1 MSTAGVPLLEA
12 RGIVKRFG
20 GVTAVA
26 DGNMTIR
33 AGEMKGLIGPNGCGK
48 STLLNA
54 LSGRIRPDEGEVL
67 LGGEP
72 LPLGRYREVQHRGV
86 VLVAQELALAP
97 EDLAWQSVVL
107 GSEPRRRGF
116 VDRRAARRRAQEALE
131 MLGHDVDLDAPTH
144 TLSPV
149 EQRLLTIA
157 RGAGRPGVRILIFDE
172 PTAGLPHHEAVR
184 VIETLRGLVTPV
196 RSLVL
201 VSHHLDEVVEACDSV
216 SLMRDGR
223 NVRVLD
229 GDEVRKDEIVD
240 LLVGAASPRAETT
253 GTARAGVP
261 GAAVRPVD
269 APGTAAEADV
279 AGDAVARLE
288 DVHAEHLRGVSLEAR
303 RGEVVGVAGLLASG
317 VDDVL
322 GLLTGERRAA
332 RGTVRVGARQVMVR
346 SPHAALRAGVGYVS
360 GQRSRMVI
368 GSMTVAEHV
377 SLSALGRFRRAGLV
391 SRRGERAW
399 VEQQLD
405 ALGVKG
411 APDAPMT
418 SLSGGNQQRALFAR
432 WLDSDVDLL
441 VIDQPTV
448 GVDIVGRGYILDAVR
463 AMSGTRAV
471 VVAGE
476 PEELVSVC
484 DRVVCLRRGTV
495 ARQLVGD
502 EITEAEILNAI
513 A

>member
-1 MSTAGVPLLEA
+1 MSTAPSPLLEA
-12 RGIVKRFG
+12 RGIVKRYG

-54 LSGRIRPDEGEVL
+54 LCGRIRPDEGEVL

-72 LPLGRYREVQHRGV
+72 LPLGRYREVQQRGV
-86 VLVAQELALAP
+86 VLVAQELAVAP

-131 MLGHDVDLDAPTH
+131 MLGHHVDLDAPTH
-144 TLSPV
+144 TLTPV

-184 VIETLRGLVTPV
+184 VIDTLRGLVTPE

-240 LLVGAASPRAETT
+240 LLVGSALPRVAASSAVVRAEPRD
-253 GTARAGVP
+253 GT
-261 GAAVRPVD
+261 D
-269 APGTAAEADV
+269 Q
-279 AGDAVARLE
+279 DAVATLE
-288 DVHAEHLRGVSLEAR
+288 NVHAEHLRGVSFSAR

-322 GLLTGERRAA
+322 GLLTGARRPSAGA
-332 RGTVRVGARQVMVR
+332 VRVGARQLAVR
-346 SPHAALRAGVGYVS
+346 TPNAALRAGVGFVS
-360 GQRSRMVI
+360 GQRSLMVI

-377 SLSALGRFRRAGLV
+377 SLSAVDRFRRVGIV
-391 SRRGERAW
+391 SRRRERSW
-399 VEQQLD
+399 VEKQLA

-411 APDAPMT
+411 EPDAPMT

-448 GVDIVGRGYILDAVR
+448 GVDIVGREYILDAVR
-463 AMSGTRAV
+463 SMADRRGI

-484 DRVVCLRRGTV
+484 DRVLCLRRGTV
-495 ARQLVGD
+495 ADELVGD
-502 EITEAEILNAI
+502 RITEAEILNAI